1 MTATQAPTLDEL
13 LTEFET
19 ATAKRGPTLEEL
31 FPPPSGPD
39 ESELRRR
46 VQETQALRERFTA
59 LQQAE
64 ARDEEERARKLA
76 DAEERVR
83 MAKETRD
90 VVTLALASLRNVST
104 SPIVHNAP
112 SGRQMMAMSDRQFD
126 ELLNP
131 D

>member
-1 MTATQAPTLDEL
+1 MTQSDADILADLSEFDSATKRSPTL
-13 LTEFET
+13 
-19 ATAKRGPTLEEL
+19 AEL
-31 FPPPSGPD
+31 FPPPVHPGPD

-46 VQETQALRERFTA
+46 VQEAQAMRERFTA

-64 ARDEEERARKLA
+64 ARDEAERSRKLA

-104 SPIVHNAP
+104 SPIVHKVP
-112 SGRQMMAMSDRQFD
+112 SGRQMKAMSDRQFD